1 MGTLTIKVDEKI
13 EKKFREE
20 AVKKFGAKKGY
31 LGSAVEDAMKLWL
44 MQEEQEEI
52 KKRALAMMEKGFD
65 MGKILYK
72 HREEL
77 WERH

>member
-1 MGTLTIKVDEKI
+1 MGVLTIKVDEKV
-13 EKKFREE
+13 EKEFREE

-44 MQEEQEEI
+44 KQKGQDEI
-52 KKRALAMMEKGFD
+52 KKQALARMEKGFD

-72 HREEL
+72 RREEL